1 MIRRPSSCLAA
12 LLACGLLAAGCGSG
26 GSAKSASTAAT
37 SASTPTA
44 STPSGATVAR
54 AVAAC
59 KAEIR
64 AQSTLPASA
73 KSKLESVCSK
83 AAKGE
88 KKAVT
93 AVAREVCEEVIKGSS
108 LAKGAAE
115 EQALAACRKK

>member
-12 LLACGLLAAGCGSG
+12 LLACGLLVAGCGSSSPKG
-26 GSAKSASTAAT
+26 ASTAAT
-37 SASTPTA
+37 SS
-44 STPSGATVAR
+44 STPSTSTPSAATVAR

-59 KAEIR
+59 KSEIQ

-88 KKAVT
+88 KQAVT
-93 AVAREVCEEVIKGSS
+93 AVAREVCEEVIKRAS

-115 EQALAACRKK
+115 EQALAACRTK